1 MAVFARKSTSGLIVD
16 HGGTAALMGRSWR
29 VIGTG
34 DFDDDG
40 YTDILWRNSKS
51 GNEQGWLMHGR
62 TKSPTSGPIQ

>member
-1 MAVFARKSTSGLIVD
+1 M
-16 HGGTAALMGRSWR
+16 
-29 VIGTG
+29 IGTG